1 MNDTFTFEE
10 FRDSMTEEEVK
21 GWHYEGISITEL
33 YHEYLLSLDPPC
45 NYRPEWAYQEN
56 DMNQI
61 QMFYTEHKKIAECN
75 ELFLELAKDM
85 TKSELQKLIEKRPS
99 LWGKYSNWLNVLPD

>member
-1 MNDTFTFEE
+1 
-10 FRDSMTEEEVK
+10 
-21 GWHYEGISITEL
+21 
-33 YHEYLLSLDPPC
+33 
-45 NYRPEWAYQEN
+45 
-56 DMNQI
+56 MNQL

-99 LWGKYSNWLNVLPD
+99 LWGKYANWLNVLPD

>member
-1 MNDTFTFEE
+1 MGLTTPKHPLMWGINMSDTFTFEE

-45 NYRPEWAYQEN
+45 NYRPEWAY
-56 DMNQI
+56 
-61 QMFYTEHKKIAECN
+61 
-75 ELFLELAKDM
+75 
-85 TKSELQKLIEKRPS
+85 
-99 LWGKYSNWLNVLPD
+99 